1 MQGRHTK
8 ARVDTRDR
16 GTRGRHS
23 HPTCFVFPQSPLVDR
38 EGVQILRMEQGVERG
53 EKKIRVVVYLLKQ
66 NINKPGT

>member
-8 ARVDTRDR
+8 ARVDTRD
-16 GTRGRHS
+16 GGSGSRHS

-38 EGVQILRMEQGVERG
+38 EGVQIVRREQGVERG
-53 EKKIRVVVYLLKQ
+53 EKKIKVIAYLLKQ